1 MTLVYLDSSAALKLI
16 LREDDSNPLQR
27 FIQGENPW
35 QQALRLVGSDLVR
48 VETMRAC
55 ARSHPQGAAK
65 ASELMRAISL
75 VRISPA
81 HIALGATH
89 PPPEL
94 RTLDAL
100 HLVTALTLT
109 PELVG
114 MITYD
119 ERLRES
125 ANAAGIKTFS
135 PT

>member
-1 MTLVYLDSSAALKLI
+1 MTLVYLDSSAAVKLI

-35 QQALRLVGSDLVR
+35 HQALRLVGSDLVR

-81 HIALGATH
+81 HIAVSATH

>member
-1 MTLVYLDSSAALKLI
+1 MTLVYLDSSAAVKLI

-48 VETMRAC
+48 VETLRAC

-114 MITYD
+114 MLTYD
-119 ERLRES
+119 QRLGAS
-125 ANAAGIKTFS
+125 ASAAGIKTFS

>member
-16 LREDDSNPLQR
+16 LRENSSNPLQR

-48 VETMRAC
+48 VETIREC

-65 ASELMRAISL
+65 ASELLSAISL

-81 HIALGATH
+81 HIAVSATH

>member
-1 MTLVYLDSSAALKLI
+1 MTLVYLDSSAAVKLI
-16 LREDDSNPLQR
+16 LREDASSPLQR

-35 QQALRLVGSDLVR
+35 QQALHLVGSDLVR
-48 VETMRAC
+48 VETIRAC

-65 ASELMRAISL
+65 ASELMSAISL

-89 PPPEL
+89 PPGEL
-94 RTLDAL
+94 RTLDVL
-100 HLVTALTLT
+100 HLVTALSLT
-109 PELVG
+109 PELAG
-114 MITYD
+114 MLTYD

-125 ANAAGIKTFS
+125 ARAAGIKTFS